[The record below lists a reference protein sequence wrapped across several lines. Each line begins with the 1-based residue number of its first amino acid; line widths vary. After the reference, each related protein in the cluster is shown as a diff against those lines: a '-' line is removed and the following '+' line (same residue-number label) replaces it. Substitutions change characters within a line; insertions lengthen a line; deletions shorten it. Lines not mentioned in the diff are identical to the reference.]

1 MRRIIEEAMRR
12 IEETLVC
19 RLNSEDSDRFLAAID
34 RAEDEGPSEALAQL
48 MAAYEENVEK

>member
-1 MRRIIEEAMRR
+1 MRR

-48 MAAYEENVEK
+48 MAAYEENVENDL